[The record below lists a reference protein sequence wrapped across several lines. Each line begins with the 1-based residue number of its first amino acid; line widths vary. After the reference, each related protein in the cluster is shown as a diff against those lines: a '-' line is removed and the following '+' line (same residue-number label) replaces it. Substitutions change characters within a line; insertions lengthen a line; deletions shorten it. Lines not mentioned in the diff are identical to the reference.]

1 MSGQVPVGTALMFAI
16 LAIESSDPETASWNN
31 GTAIESARAARGR
44 TPHEVIWYRRK
55 LAGELG
61 IQTGSWVQI
70 DLALGQGA
78 STGRFHDKEWA
89 VRVGP
94 STADT

>member
-1 MSGQVPVGTALMFAI
+1 MVS
-16 LAIESSDPETASWNN
+16 PE
-31 GTAIESARAARGR
+31 
-44 TPHEVIWYRRK
+44 